1 MCGNH
6 LRKQGVCQQ
15 DVSFYLANKT
25 YTKYWSFPSHIVK
38 HLPPT
43 KNTIK
48 RNWASDFLK
57 NPMNISNSK
66 VILNQENKDRGPAGL
81 NLKLSIFLTA
91 RTFSCMNHL
100 PEDAEVTRSPKSVF
114 AFFFFLRAASTW
126 WDGMGELEP
135 WPSTVSSQMLHDL
148 ISRVLGAQYESWGW
162 THGEAVSSTS

>member
-100 PEDAEVTRSPKSVF
+100 PEDAKVTCSPKSVF
-114 AFFFFLRAASTW
+114 AFFFFLKSCLNLVRR
-126 WDGMGELEP
+126 D
-135 WPSTVSSQMLHDL
+135 
-148 ISRVLGAQYESWGW
+148 GW
-162 THGEAVSSTS
+162 TRAMAKHSVKPDVAWPDLTSLGSSVWVLRLNAWRSCI